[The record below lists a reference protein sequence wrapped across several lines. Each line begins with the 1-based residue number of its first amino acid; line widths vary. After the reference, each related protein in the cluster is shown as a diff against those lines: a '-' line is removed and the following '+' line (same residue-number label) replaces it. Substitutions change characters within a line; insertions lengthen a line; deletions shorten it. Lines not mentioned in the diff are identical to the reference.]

1 MANSLFARIRKG
13 WNAFVDRDEK
23 QEFSTSATQV
33 QYSSSYRPDR
43 TRLTRG
49 NQKTIITPIYNR
61 ISTDVAAITI
71 NHVRLDENKRY
82 KETIES
88 SLNECLTLSANIDQ
102 TGRAFIQDAVLSMLD
117 EGCIAIV
124 PVDTT
129 RNPTTGSFEIESL
142 RVGKIVEWRPL
153 AVRVELYN
161 EMKGIR
167 ETVLLPK
174 SMVAIVENPFYS
186 VMNEQNSTLAR
197 LKRKLALIDIV
208 DEKNS
213 SAKLDLIIQ
222 LPYVVKSPLQ
232 KEQAE
237 ARRKRIETQ
246 LEDSKYGIA
255 YADGTERIT
264 QLNRPVE
271 SNLLKHV
278 EYLTNMLYG
287 QLGISEAVMNGTAD
301 EKEMLNYNN
310 RTIEPILSAIVDEMK
325 RKFLTKTARTQGQS
339 IMFFRDPFKLV
350 PVENVAEIADKF
362 TRNEIM
368 TSNEFRQVIGM
379 KPSDDPK
386 ADELRNANISEP
398 ASEQV
403 PEEGYGQEEYEE
415 TGFEDTEV

>member
-1 MANSLFARIRKG
+1 MANSLFARLKKG

-23 QEFSTSATQV
+23 EEFSISGNHI
-33 QYSSSYRPDR
+33 QYSASYRPDR

-49 NQKTIITPIYNR
+49 NQKSIITPIYNR

-71 NHVRLDENKRY
+71 NHVRLDANKRY
-82 KETIES
+82 QETIES
-88 SLNECLTLSANIDQ
+88 SLNDCLTLSANVDQ
-102 TGRAFIQDAVLSMLD
+102 TGRAFIQDVVLSMLD
-117 EGCIAIV
+117 EGCVAIV
-124 PVDTT
+124 PVDTN
-129 RNPTTGSFEIESL
+129 RNPKTGSYEIESL

-174 SMVAIVENPFYS
+174 SVVAIIENPFYA

-222 LPYVVKSPLQ
+222 LPYVVKSDLQ

-237 ARRKRIETQ
+237 QRRRRIEKQ

-398 ASEQV
+398 ASEQM
-403 PEEGYGQEEYEE
+403 PDEYGYEEEYEE
-415 TGFEDTEV
+415 TGLEDTEV